1 VTPFRAAL
9 DPVPGSMWAETR
21 VALTEA
27 CEGKGDEQ
35 QSLSRARL
43 KRAVFSSLL
52 YAGENEWFDSFLLVL
67 FPV

>member
-1 VTPFRAAL
+1 
-9 DPVPGSMWAETR
+9 MWAETR